1 VDSTLGIEN
10 LDANTVRI
18 FPNPFKNSIT
28 IKTPTQNNYGVE
40 VFDVSGRVI
49 LNQKYSTGNGTIN
62 LNLGTL
68 SQGAYF
74 IKV

>member
-1 VDSTLGIEN
+1 
-10 LDANTVRI
+10 
-18 FPNPFKNSIT
+18 

-74 IKV
+74 IKVSDLESHSSVTKQIIKQ